1 MRHSRVRFAAVV
13 AGLILLLVVTG
24 FADDYLVI
32 KKKDGASQRVPLK
45 FNPDQIESL
54 HVEPGQPGGPADKDE
69 EPPEAARPE
78 EPEGAPTAPMILR
91 QGGQAPVRGLP
102 QQQEQ
107 ESAMDQGAR
116 RTQPPAQEK
125 QRTLAPVAGP
135 KKVEQ
140 AAIPDPGKG
149 FSVNIYKLPD
159 NIKALPDY
167 SAFPP
172 VGTTTCDRINLEP
185 SKGENDPGGLPEN
198 TNGLGLRFMG
208 MFMVSGEGIFKWR
221 LQSKDGARMHI
232 DDKTVIEND
241 GVHESASKTAYVHLA
256 EGIHTVII
264 DSFNSQG
271 APLLKLFLQPP
282 MGPEQIFSSTAGA
295 VGWKEPDKPYDVLWG
310 QVYFVPK
317 GNYPE
322 GPDFSQL
329 SPIGRLITPSL
340 DLTGTAGFI
349 GLPGKKEMV
358 GVRYQGFFNVQGAG
372 IFAFRLVAD
381 SFARL
386 TIGKQSI
393 VETASSGKSEQS
405 RLGWAFLQQGSYPIT
420 VDYFNPQ
427 GDPKLQLYVTAPTK
441 KEELFAPATELEGFS
456 AESSE
461 LSLIPAFVYFIK
473 PNTKTLP
480 NYNKMTP
487 AGMFFTKAI
496 DYPANR
502 GTREFS
508 GVPKREDWLGLR
520 FYVKFTLSDQEA
532 GNYKFRLVCDDAARL
547 IVGKKMVLNA
557 DQLGKVQEV
566 SGSVALPGGSH
577 EMFLDYMQGTGPS
590 ALQLYITSP
599 GGEEKVFAF
608 Q

>member
-1 MRHSRVRFAAVV
+1 VV

-32 KKKDGASQRVPLK
+32 KKKDGVSQRIPLK

-54 HVEPGQPGGPADKDE
+54 HVEPGQPGAPAARDE
-69 EPPEAARPE
+69 EPPEATRQE
-78 EPEGAPTAPMILR
+78 EPESAPAAPMILR
-91 QGGQAPVRGLP
+91 QGGQAPVKGLP
-102 QQQEQ
+102 QRTQEQ
-107 ESAMDQGAR
+107 DSAVDQGAKR
-116 RTQPPAQEK
+116 IQPPPQERQK
-125 QRTLAPVAGP
+125 TEQPGAGP
-135 KKVEQ
+135 KKIEQ
-140 AAIPDPGKG
+140 AAMPSPGKG

-185 SKGENDPGGLPEN
+185 AKGENDPSGLPEN
-198 TNGLGLRFMG
+198 MNGLGLRFVG

-221 LQSKDGARMHI
+221 LQSKDGARLHI

-241 GVHESASKTAYVHLA
+241 GVHESTSKTAYVHLA

-264 DSFNSQG
+264 DGFNSQG

-282 MGPEQIFSSTAGA
+282 MGPEQIFSATAGA
-295 VGWKEPDKPYDVLWG
+295 VGWKEPDKPYDVFWG

-329 SPIGRLITPSL
+329 SPIGRLIVPEL
-340 DLTGTAGFI
+340 DISGTGGFV

-405 RLGWAFLQQGSYPIT
+405 KLGWAFLQQGSYPVT
-420 VDYFNPQ
+420 VDYFNAQ
-427 GDPKLQLYVTAPTK
+427 GDPKLQLFVTAPTK
-441 KEELFAPATELEGFS
+441 NEELFAPAEVLEGFS

-461 LSLIPAFVYFIK
+461 LSLIPAFVYFVK

-496 DYPANR
+496 DYPINR
-502 GTREFS
+502 GTREFP

-557 DQLGKVQEV
+557 EQLGRLQEV
-566 SGSVALPGGSH
+566 SGSVALPAGSH
-577 EMFLDYMQGTGPS
+577 EMFLDYLQGTGPS